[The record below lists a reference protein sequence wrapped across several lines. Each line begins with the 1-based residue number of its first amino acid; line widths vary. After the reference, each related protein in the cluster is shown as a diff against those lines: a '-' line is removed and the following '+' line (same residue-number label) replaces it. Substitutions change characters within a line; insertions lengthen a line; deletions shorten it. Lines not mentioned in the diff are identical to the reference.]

1 MTAASQSSAQPD
13 KTTIRGRL
21 AARKPITPPE
31 QKDDTLLVVRRLF
44 AYMAGGESRREFIK
58 GLTIRLIGV
67 LALVAMPFFTG
78 MAINVVTAPDGDFNQ
93 LLLWS
98 LLALLAGVLYLGFSA
113 VGERILA
120 RLATTGLYKLQRH
133 LFEHMQTL
141 SLSFFDRQPLGELMS
156 RVTNDTEAVSLFYE
170 TAAAP
175 MIRAVFQVLFIIV
188 IMTLLD
194 WQLML
199 VALLIV
205 PVMLLLTAVVQRI
218 STPAFAKLQEEL
230 GELSGFQEETIA
242 GHKVISANLRGDWA
256 AEQSAALAG
265 GVFDIGTRAFFTSV
279 VQFPLTQTM
288 TMLEIV
294 IVLVAGSFMVLAG
307 DTTFGVV
314 VAFMSYTALLAT
326 PLSDIANL
334 TATTLN
340 AAAGGRRVFAIID
353 EEPAVKDAPAATEF
367 AFNGGHVVFQDV
379 DFSYVPGRKILKHNT
394 FAALPGQKIGIC
406 GPTGAGKSTIIN
418 ILTRYYDIDQGA
430 ILIDDQ
436 NISQLTQASL
446 RQQIGVVLQEAFLF
460 SDTVMN
466 NLKYAREGATDEECI
481 AAAKEANAHEFILNL
496 PQGYAT
502 MMAER
507 GSNLSQGQR
516 QMLTIARAMVADPK
530 LLILDEAT
538 SNVDTRTEK
547 LIQAGLQRLMAG
559 RTSFVIAHRLSTIRD
574 ADKIL
579 VVNGGE
585 IVEAG
590 THDELMAERGFYH
603 TLYMSQFKGK
613 VPDGSGAGAAEFVST

>member
-1 MTAASQSSAQPD
+1 MTATAQASTQAD

-21 AARKPITPPE
+21 AARKPITPP
-31 QKDDTLLVVRRLF
+31 QQQDDTLLVVRRLF
-44 AYMAGGESRREFIK
+44 GYMASGESRREFIK
-58 GLTIRLIGV
+58 GLTIRLVGV

-78 MAINVVTAPDGDFNQ
+78 MAINVVTASGGDFNQ

-98 LLALLAGVLYLGFSA
+98 LLALLAGGVYLGFSA

-175 MIRAVFQVLFIIV
+175 MIRAVFQVLFIV
-188 IMTLLD
+188 VVMTLLD

-218 STPAFAKLQEEL
+218 STPAFAKLQEDL

-242 GHKVISANLRGDWA
+242 GHKVIISNLRGDWA
-256 AEQSAALAG
+256 AEQSAELAG
-265 GVFDIGTRAFFTSV
+265 GVFDVGTRAFFTST
-279 VQFPLTQTM
+279 VQFPLTQTL

-353 EEPAVKDAPAATEF
+353 EQPTASEF
-367 AFNGGHVVFQDV
+367 AFQGGHVVFQDV

-481 AAAKEANAHEFILNL
+481 AAAKEANAHEFIMNL

-502 MMAER
+502 MMTER

-516 QMLTIARAMVADPK
+516 QMLTIARAMVANPK
-530 LLILDEAT
+530 LLVLDEAT

-590 THDELMAERGFYH
+590 THDELMAARGFYY
-603 TLYMSQFKGK
+603 TLYMRQFKGK
-613 VPDGSGAGAAEFVST
+613 APDGSSAGVAAFVST